1 MNEKLAGLS
10 PAKRALLERRLKER
24 ADERAQDPRNQPIPK
39 RAAGAATPLS
49 FNQGILWI
57 MDQLQP
63 GETAYNVPRAS
74 RVKGD
79 LRLDVL
85 QKTVDALVA
94 RHEVIRTTYGEVAGT
109 PSQIV
114 NPPSPVPIRFTDL
127 TAARARRP

>member
-94 RHEVIRTTYGEVAGT
+94 RHEVIRTTYREVAGT

-114 NPPSPVPIRFTDL
+114 NPPSSVPVRFTDL
-127 TAARARRP
+127 TAVAPGRP